1 MECQHAHLSAR
12 LKNWGRRCGCESQR
26 SEVLMG
32 RAPDP
37 VPLEYSIGCLT
48 CTVASMMD
56 AVMVGLPGAAQDR
69 LPAHVPGTRPD
80 RPGIPRRPG
89 ERCRPARAPAPER
102 GAAPARR
109 PGTVRA
115 GRQGMARRGG
125 AAYTAQALDRDLP
138 RDVRDAPGLA
148 PQTGRRQVRHERA
161 AQAWPPAGGPGH
173 RPPGRSPGK
182 RRIRVGYRR
191 IHGRWCL
198 SAGLPAVCRSRRPR
212 AWARAASRRLR
223 LRVRGQVPAHAGR
236 RRLWFPAPGKRAT
249 PRAAG
254 WRALLSRSL

>member
-1 MECQHAHLSAR
+1 
-12 LKNWGRRCGCESQR
+12 
-26 SEVLMG
+26 MG

-37 VPLEYSIGCLT
+37 VPFEYSIGCVT

-69 LPAHVPGTRPD
+69 LPAHVPGTRPG
-80 RPGIPRRPG
+80 RPGVPRLPG
-89 ERCRPARAPAPER
+89 ERCRAARAPAPER
-102 GAAPARR
+102 GPAPACR

-115 GRQGMARRGG
+115 GRPGVARRAGT
-125 AAYTAQALDRDLP
+125 AAAAQALDRDLP
-138 RDVRDAPGLA
+138 RDARDAPGLA
-148 PQTGRRQVRHERA
+148 PQTGRRQVRHEQA
-161 AQAWPPAGGPGH
+161 AHG
-173 RPPGRSPGK
+173 RPPTVPGIARLAVRLAK
-182 RRIRVGYRR
+182 ENPLWGHRR

-212 AWARAASRRLR
+212 AWARAASRRLQ
-223 LRVRGQVPAHAGR
+223 LQVRGQVPAHAGR

-249 PRAAG
+249 PRVAA